1 MGKIMNNNIYPNLKG
16 VTGAYSTNT
25 NYDSGFIRPTKE
37 DIKKKYKYY
46 NTLSDEELIEA
57 IRDDFTIFNYL
68 INPSYK
74 VCKEAL
80 KLKDHG
86 FLIKY
91 IDDPSEELQLI
102 AINDNVRFL
111 YLIKNPTVNTINR
124 CIQLSMRGRHYSF
137 ICFIQKFL
145 KNINVEDLCIE
156 GIEMLIY
163 SGLEDIYLDEE
174 FKKSFKYK
182 QALINLE
189 V

>member
-1 MGKIMNNNIYPNLKG
+1 MNNNLNG

-57 IRDDFTIFNYL
+57 IRDDYTIFNYL

-80 KLKDHG
+80 KDHG

-91 IDDPSEELQLI
+91 VDDPSEELQLI
-102 AINDNVRFL
+102 AINEYDVNNIRFL

-124 CIQLSMRGRHYSF
+124 CIQLSMRGKHYNF